1 MNALLYPA
9 SPVVTDGKKLAPSAA
24 FKQQV
29 SKVIVSI
36 VLFFMVYLI
45 LIIAATGLAIACFYI
60 GLSVII
66 AMPKFITIMLGLGL
80 MGVGVSVV
88 FFLIKFI
95 FAVSKNENARRIEIK
110 EADQPQLFAFIKKL
124 TKETQTTFP
133 KKIYLSPDVNACVFY
148 NSSFWSMFL
157 PVRKNLEIGLGLVN
171 TVNMSEFKAIMAHEF
186 GHFSQRSMKL
196 GSFTYNVNRVIY
208 NMLYENT
215 SYTRFLQ
222 SWSRISGYFV
232 LFAGITVKIS
242 QGIQWVLK
250 GMYSFIN
257 KNYMSLSREMEF
269 HADAVAASVAGGN
282 NLVSGLSRVEVSQSC
297 YNSALEKANEWM
309 KQNKVVKNIFG
320 NQLSVFH
327 SLAKQYQ
334 LPLNE
339 GLPEVSFQFIQ
350 SFSKS
355 RINYKNQW
363 ASHPPIEERKQH
375 LDGLNINCTPDE
387 RRAWKVF
394 EDIEALQERMTN
406 NLYHAVHLET
416 TPEICDARHFEEW
429 CRQEN
434 EKYELPSAY
443 NGFYDNRYINMDS
456 WDIDFIGNTGKLAT
470 FEEIFSEKNGQLHVS
485 LKNNEND
492 LLIANAIKDKE
503 IDVSSFDFDGKK
515 YTREDAG
522 SVISIL
528 EEEIEQQKRA
538 LESLDKDAFVFL
550 CNKAG
555 INAGSVKNEYAGYKA
570 ITAKHNAYLD
580 IADKALNAI
589 APLYQSGLTE
599 DQITHII
606 KELKEVWEP
615 ALKKRFSETMN
626 NRLIFPQQNEEL
638 YGVLNNFLNKEYAYF
653 VFGAFQN
660 DELGELNELVLKVA
674 DEWNAYKYRNYKKL
688 LEMQLQYYN
697 PGK

>member
-1 MNALLYPA
+1 MSALLYPA
-9 SPVVTDGKKLAPSAA
+9 SPVVTDGRKLAPSAA

-29 SKVIVSI
+29 SRVIVSI
-36 VLFFMVYLI
+36 VLFFMVYFL
-45 LIIAATGLAIACFYI
+45 LIIAATALALVCFYA
-60 GLSVII
+60 GVSLII
-66 AMPKFITIMLGLGL
+66 AMPRFITIMLGLGL
-80 MGVGVSVV
+80 MGIGASVV

-95 FAVSKNENARRIEIK
+95 FAVSKNENSGRIEIK
-110 EADQPQLFAFIKKL
+110 EAGQPQLFAFIRKL

-171 TVNMSEFKAIMAHEF
+171 TVNISEFKAIMAHEF

-222 SWSRISGYFV
+222 SWSNISGYFV

-242 QGIQWVLK
+242 QGIQWILK
-250 GMYSFIN
+250 GMYSVIN
-257 KNYMSLSREMEF
+257 RNYMSLSREMEF

-282 NLVSGLSRVEVSQSC
+282 NLVSGLTRLEVSQSC
-297 YNSALEKANEWM
+297 YNLALDKANEWM

-334 LPLNE
+334 LPVHE
-339 GLPEVSFQFIQ
+339 GLPEVSFQFVQ

-363 ASHPPIEERKQH
+363 ASHPPIGERKQH
-375 LDGLNINCTPDE
+375 LDRLDINCATDE
-387 RRAWKVF
+387 TRAWKVF
-394 EDIEALQERMTN
+394 EDVEALQEKMTN

-416 TPEICDARHFEEW
+416 TPEICDTRHFDEW
-429 CRQEN
+429 CKAES
-434 EKYELPSAY
+434 EKYELPSSY
-443 NGFYDNRYINMDS
+443 NGFYDNRYVNMDN
-456 WDIDFIGNTGKLAT
+456 WDVDLVDNSGIYAT
-470 FEEIFSEKNGQLHVS
+470 FEEIFSEKNGQLHAS
-485 LKNNEND
+485 LKNNEHD
-492 LLIANAIKDKE
+492 LLIVNAVKDKQ

-522 SVISIL
+522 TVIHIL
-528 EEEIEQQKRA
+528 EEEIEQQKQT
-538 LESLDKDAFVFL
+538 LESLDKDAFAFF

-555 INAGSVKNEYAGYKA
+555 VNAGAVKSEYAGYKTLSA
-570 ITAKHNAYLD
+570 EHNAYID
-580 IADKALNAI
+580 IANKTLNAI
-589 APLYQSGLTE
+589 APLYQGGLTE
-599 DQITHII
+599 DQITQII
-606 KELKEVWEP
+606 KELKDVWEP
-615 ALKKRFSETMN
+615 ALKKLFSQAMN
-626 NRLIFPQQNEEL
+626 NRLIFPKQNEEL
-638 YGVLNNFLNKEYAYF
+638 YVALNKFLNADYAYF

-660 DELGELNELVLKVA
+660 EELGELNELVLRVA
-674 DEWNAYKYRNYKKL
+674 DEWNAYTHRNYKRL
-688 LEMQLQYYN
+688 LELQLQYYT
-697 PGK
+697 PGP